1 MVNLRA
7 YIVSNSENG
16 MDNVNGVYYLITEK
30 GEVLDYHWCSNKGF
44 AMWDLYNRRPER
56 IEEWLERFGELT
68 VDYLGCDDVT
78 MEEIMK
84 LNEKWRKEHE
94 GDDEYDWIDA
104 L

>member
-1 MVNLRA
+1 MKA
-7 YIVSNSENG
+7 YIISNSEDG
-16 MDNVNGVYYLITEK
+16 MKNIDGIYYLITEE
-30 GEVLDYHWCSNKGF
+30 GEVLASHWCSNKSF
-44 AMWDLYNRRPER
+44 AMGDLYGRRPER

-94 GDDEYDWIDA
+94 GDDEYD
-104 L
+104 